1 MQYFNLGLNI
11 YFEKDREENIFAFI
25 FKDGK
30 LETRTAVSDNILLL
44 AEEVKD
50 WQYKKQLDRRI
61 SFFNKKLDNV
71 YNRR

>member
-1 MQYFNLGLNI
+1 MQYFSLGLNI

-25 FKDGK
+25 FKNGK

-61 SFFNKKLDNV
+61 SFFNKKF
-71 YNRR
+71 R

>member
-1 MQYFNLGLNI
+1 MKRYYNLGLDI
-11 YFEKDREENIFAFI
+11 FFEKDSEENIFAYL

-30 LETRTAVSDNILLL
+30 LETRNSVSDNILLL

-61 SFFNKKLDNV
+61 TFFSKKF
-71 YNRR
+71 R